1 MIANHYLQKLVFKKK
16 KACEIKWDLPS
27 MTCPAQHALKCELHK
42 CKHKLQF
49 ITLELNKVFFE
60 IITRCGAF

>member
-1 MIANHYLQKLVFKKK
+1 MQIITYKSWCLKK

-27 MTCPAQHALKCELHK
+27 MTCPAQHALKSELHK

-49 ITLELNKVFFE
+49 ITLELNKVFS
-60 IITRCGAF
+60 R